1 MQADELKKFPCRVDK
16 RSVNEQRLR
25 AVICDDDPIS
35 CQVII
40 ALAEASGYDIVA
52 VTDVAAEAKAAVC
65 AAQADLLVLDLSLY
79 GPPGHEVLPELQQRA
94 PYCNVVI
101 YTAFDTLGV
110 WAHDQLVHAVVRKD
124 EPDKLEA
131 ELQRLAADHRGLV
144 SPHQDSPADA

>member
-35 CQVII
+35 CQVITT
-40 ALAEASGYDIVA
+40 LAADSGYDIVA

-110 WAHDQLVHAVVRKD
+110 RALDQLVHAEVRKD
-124 EPDKLEA
+124 EPDTLEA
-131 ELQRLAADHRGLV
+131 ELQLLAADHRGLV